1 VVASA
6 QPVEFTL
13 HMNSKPMTPTQRDNE
28 TLKAAGWTWSNG
40 RYVRAGLS
48 LNWVNRRV
56 ALVLTRTCN

>member
-1 VVASA
+1 
-6 QPVEFTL
+6 
-13 HMNSKPMTPTQRDNE
+13 MNSKPMTPTQRDNE